1 MTVWEFDLFY
11 HQINQFCE
19 SYRTLKLLQRDPR
32 VTIRAHSFTSMRR
45 SSHEPLKLFVQTRSL
60 GTRRFQISTTNH
72 TISLSQQH
80 DYSTCVSN
88 SSWILYPKL
97 DFGGIQLNLG
107 YKIVVVSL

>member
-72 TISLSQQH
+72 SLSHQH
-80 DYSTCVSN
+80 DYSTRVSN
-88 SSWILYPKL
+88 SSWILYPKP
-97 DFGGIQLNLG
+97 DFAGVQLELG
-107 YKIVVVSL
+107 YKSVAV